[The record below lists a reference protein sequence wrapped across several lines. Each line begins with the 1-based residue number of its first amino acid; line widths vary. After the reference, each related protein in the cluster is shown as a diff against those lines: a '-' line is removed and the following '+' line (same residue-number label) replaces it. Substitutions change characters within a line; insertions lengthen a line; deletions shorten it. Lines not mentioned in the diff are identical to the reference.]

1 MITKFDVGDTIY
13 IPATIEKIAVDKNK
27 EPHYSMTAK
36 YVHGIVEID
45 EKGIL
50 RNCLT
55 SSDALEPKG
64 EDRTNEMNLTWGQE
78 NIIRENLET
87 YLSEDLTDRI
97 MEDIEAA
104 LALAPTRGGDDDDQ

>member
-13 IPATIEKIAVDKNK
+13 IPATIERIAVDKNK

-36 YVHGIVEID
+36 YVSGIVEID

-55 SSDALEPKG
+55 SSDVLHELK
-64 EDRTNEMNLTWGQE
+64 EEE
-78 NIIRENLET
+78 
-87 YLSEDLTDRI
+87 
-97 MEDIEAA
+97 
-104 LALAPTRGGDDDDQ
+104 

>member
-13 IPATIEKIAVDKNK
+13 IPATIERIAVDKNK
-27 EPHYSMTAK
+27 ELHYSMTAK

-55 SSDALEPKG
+55 SSDVLHELK
-64 EDRTNEMNLTWGQE
+64 EEE
-78 NIIRENLET
+78 
-87 YLSEDLTDRI
+87 
-97 MEDIEAA
+97 
-104 LALAPTRGGDDDDQ
+104 